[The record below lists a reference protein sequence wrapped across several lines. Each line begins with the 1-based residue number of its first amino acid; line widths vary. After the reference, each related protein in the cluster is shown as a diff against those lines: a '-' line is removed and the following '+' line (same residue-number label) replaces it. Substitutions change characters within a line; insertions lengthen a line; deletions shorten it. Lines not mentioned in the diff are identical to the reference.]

1 MHAVSSEGQEANAP
15 VPASLLPPAE
25 NRRGDDLR
33 VNVCLRARFPN
44 MDQLVLAFT
53 GDLSR
58 GGMRLL
64 SPVAVPIGGE
74 LDVTLALP
82 DGCPEIVV
90 RCRVTNSGHGTEGHG
105 TEGHGYPL
113 GVQFI
118 DPGGELLKRIE
129 WYILNADPAAEQF
142 GLHPH
147 RRRLRLVIADDN
159 PLQRQTN
166 AKPFIERGDDVRLA
180 VDGLGAL
187 ALCLQET
194 PDVILTDVQMPRM
207 DGWQFLRTL
216 RGRPKLRSVP
226 VLFLSTL
233 ASESDRLLGYRF
245 GVDDYLQ
252 KPCSPENLMAQV
264 DRAAIRAAQVPH
276 AADPDTAQSA
286 LRGDLSMVGLASILS
301 FLELE
306 RRSGVV
312 RIGPTVHGVLHIC
325 NGCLVDLEVDGLG
338 PDASVEARFGRIL
351 SERQGRFEF
360 RDGKVERADCVNRSL
375 GSLLLEC
382 ARLEDER
389 AR

>member
-1 MHAVSSEGQEANAP
+1 MQTASSEREDANAP
-15 VPASLLPPAE
+15 VRASVLPPAE

-33 VNVCLRARFPN
+33 VNVHLRSRFQN

-64 SPVAVPIGGE
+64 SPVPIPIGGE

-90 RCRVTNSGHGTEGHG
+90 RCRVTNASPGTEGQDH
-105 TEGHGYPL
+105 TL

-118 DPGGELLKRIE
+118 DPGGEFLSRIE

-147 RRRLRLVIADDN
+147 RRRLRLVVADDD
-159 PLQRQTN
+159 PLQRQAT
-166 AKPFIERGDDVRLA
+166 AKPFIDRGDEVRLA
-180 VDGLGAL
+180 ADGLAAL

-194 PDVILTDVQMPRM
+194 PDVILTDVQMPKM

-216 RGRPKLRSVP
+216 RGRPKLKTVP

-245 GVDDYLQ
+245 GVDDYLH
-252 KPCSPENLMAQV
+252 KPCPPANLVAQV

-276 AADPDTAQSA
+276 AADPDVAQTA
-286 LRGDLSMVGLASILS
+286 LRGDLSMVSLASVLS

-312 RIGPTVHGVLHIC
+312 RIGPATHGVLYLC
-325 NGCLVDLEVDGLG
+325 DGRLVDLEVDGLG
-338 PDASVEARFGRIL
+338 LNATVEARFARIL
-351 SERQGRFEF
+351 SERHGRFEF
-360 RDGKVERADCVNRSL
+360 RDGKVDRPDCVNRSL

-389 AR
+389 TR

>member
-1 MHAVSSEGQEANAP
+1 MQASSSERPEGSPP

-33 VNVCLRARFPN
+33 VNVCLRSRFQN

-64 SPVAVPIGGE
+64 SPVLLPIGGE

-90 RCRVTNSGHGTEGHG
+90 RCRVTHSSAGSEAHGHT
-105 TEGHGYPL
+105 L

-118 DPGGELLKRIE
+118 DPDGEFLSRIE

-147 RRRLRLVIADDN
+147 RRRLRLVVADDD
-159 PLQRQTN
+159 PLQRQAT
-166 AKPFIERGDDVRLA
+166 AKPFIDRGDDVRLA
-180 VDGLGAL
+180 ADGLAAL

-216 RGRPKLRSVP
+216 RGRPKLKAVP

-233 ASESDRLLGYRF
+233 ASESDRLLGYRY
-245 GVDDYLQ
+245 GVDDFLH
-252 KPCSPENLMAQV
+252 KPCPAANLVAQV

-276 AADPDTAQSA
+276 AAAPDAAQSA
-286 LRGDLSMVGLASILS
+286 LRGDLSMVSLASVLS

-312 RIGPTVHGVLHIC
+312 RIGPTTHGVLYLC
-325 NGCLVDLEVDGLG
+325 DGRLVDLEVDGFG
-338 PDASVEARFGRIL
+338 PETPVEARFARIL
-351 SERQGRFEF
+351 AERQGRFEF
-360 RDGKVERADCVNRSL
+360 REGKVARADCVNRSL

>member
-1 MHAVSSEGQEANAP
+1 MRAASSERQEANAP
-15 VPASLLPPAE
+15 VLASLLPPAE

-33 VNVCLRARFPN
+33 VNVRLRSRFQS

-64 SPVAVPIGGE
+64 SPISIPIGGE

-90 RCRVTNSGHGTEGHG
+90 RCRVTNSSAAGDGEAHT
-105 TEGHGYPL
+105 L

-118 DPGGELLKRIE
+118 DPNGEFLSRIE

-147 RRRLRLVIADDN
+147 RKRLRLVIADDD
-159 PLQRQTN
+159 PLQRQAT
-166 AKPFIERGDDVRLA
+166 AKPFIDRGDDVRLA
-180 VDGLGAL
+180 ADGLAAL
-187 ALCLQET
+187 SLCLQET

-207 DGWQFLRTL
+207 DGWQFLRML
-216 RGRPKLRSVP
+216 RGRPKLKTVP

-233 ASESDRLLGYRF
+233 ASEADRLLGYRF
-245 GVDDYLQ
+245 GVDDFLH
-252 KPCSPENLMAQV
+252 KPCPAANLIAQV
-264 DRAAIRAAQVPH
+264 DRAAIRATQGSH
-276 AADPDTAQSA
+276 AADPDVAQTA
-286 LRGDLSMVGLASILS
+286 LRGDLSMVTLASVLS

-312 RIGPTVHGVLHIC
+312 RIGPATHGVLYLC
-325 NGCLVDLEVDGLG
+325 DGRLVDLEVDGFG
-338 PDASVEARFGRIL
+338 PDATVEARFGRIL
-351 SERQGRFEF
+351 SERHGRFEF
-360 RDGKVERADCVNRSL
+360 REGKVERPDSVNRSL

-382 ARLEDER
+382 ARLEDES